1 MGKAYSTLNG
11 NIPNAEIVSDLTNFS
26 SQDISPLT
34 LLNDEDSMTTLAEK
48 VDTAKGILEEIIT
61 NLTTHAGEMQAE
73 ADTVNAEGKVQKTGA
88 GEW

>member
-1 MGKAYSTLNG
+1 MGKAYSTLG
-11 NIPNAEIVSDLTNFS
+11 GSIPNADVVSDLTNFA

-34 LLNDEDSMTTLAEK
+34 LLNDEDSMTKLTEK
-48 VDTAKGILEEIIT
+48 VNEAKGKLEEIIT

-73 ADTVNAEGKVQKTGA
+73 ADAVNGEGKVQATGA